1 MLVEKLA
8 QLRTTKRRLVKTVMY
23 RITAMVIAQIMSW
36 MLFQRFEVNL
46 GVAIVDIIQAFWYYI
61 YEGFWSNRPTS

>member
-1 MLVEKLA
+1 VLLEKLD
-8 QLRTTKRRLVKTVMY
+8 QLRTTKRRLVKTVIY

-61 YEGFWSNRPTS
+61 YEGFWSNRHTS

>member
-1 MLVEKLA
+1 MLLEKLD
-8 QLRTTKRRLVKTVMY
+8 QLRTTKRRLVKTVIY

-61 YEGFWSNRPTS
+61 YEGFWSNRHTS

>member
-1 MLVEKLA
+1 MLLEKLA
-8 QLRTTKRRLVKTVMY
+8 QLRTTKRRLVKTVIY

-61 YEGFWSNRPTS
+61 YEGFWSNRHTS